1 MRISWKKVSIAIACL
16 AVISYLIAAAV
27 NFSGKLATEVCR
39 GVQISVMDS
48 ATANF
53 VTSDEISHMLNNHG
67 VSMLGVTM
75 HHIHLS
81 AIDSLIEK
89 NPYVDNVECYKTLS
103 GNVKIN
109 VWQRKPIAEV
119 MGSTNYYIDNQ
130 MNKLPVLT
138 GRSAF
143 VPVISGTVNDT
154 FLRKDLFPFVQ
165 YIHQNEFWNAQIEQ
179 IYLQSDSLI
188 KLVPRL
194 GDCIINLG
202 TIDRYEQKMD
212 KLMELYQYALNHV
225 GWNRYSYIDLQYK
238 DRVIC
243 TKRDIEAK
251 PSGQQDQQ
259 TNNPH

>member
-1 MRISWKKVSIAIACL
+1 MKISWKKVSIAIACL
-16 AVISYLIAAAV
+16 AVISYLIIAAV
-27 NFSGKLATEVCR
+27 NFSGKSATEVCR

-48 ATANF
+48 ATTHF
-53 VTSDEISHMLNNHG
+53 ITPDEISRILNNHA

-75 HHIHLS
+75 RHIHLS
-81 AIDSLIEK
+81 AIDNLIAK
-89 NPYVDNVECYKTLS
+89 NPYVDNVECYKTLD

-109 VWQRKPIAEV
+109 VWQRQPIAEV
-119 MGSTNYYIDNQ
+119 MGLNNYYIDNQ
-130 MNKLPVLT
+130 MHKLPVLI
-138 GRSAF
+138 GRPAF
-143 VPVISGTVNDT
+143 VPIISGTFNDT
-154 FLRKDLFPFVQ
+154 FLRKNLFPFVL

-188 KLVPRL
+188 ELVPRL

-202 TIDRYEQKMD
+202 TVDRYEQKMN

-243 TKRDIEAK
+243 TKKDIETK

-259 TNNPH
+259 TNNTL